1 MKYDSSKDNNEKNA
15 QKKNKIDTEKKRGR
29 KLI

>member
-1 MKYDSSKDNNEKNA
+1 MKYDSDKDNNEKNA
-15 QKKNKIDTEKKRGR
+15 KKNKIDTEKKRGR